1 MKFWNAAFLIMFE
14 ILILTV
20 RIVAIDRFQILSTKD
35 MLFKRHK
42 QGKYSILLKLSKN
55 KISKIN

>member
-1 MKFWNAAFLIMFE
+1 MFE

-42 QGKYSILLKLSKN
+42 QGKLKKKEISHRKTNTVILL
-55 KISKIN
+55 I

>member
-1 MKFWNAAFLIMFE
+1 MNFWKAAFLIMFE

-20 RIVAIDRFQILSTKD
+20 SIVAIDRFQILSTKD

-42 QGKYSILLKLSKN
+42 QGKYSILFKLSKN
-55 KISKIN
+55 KISEV